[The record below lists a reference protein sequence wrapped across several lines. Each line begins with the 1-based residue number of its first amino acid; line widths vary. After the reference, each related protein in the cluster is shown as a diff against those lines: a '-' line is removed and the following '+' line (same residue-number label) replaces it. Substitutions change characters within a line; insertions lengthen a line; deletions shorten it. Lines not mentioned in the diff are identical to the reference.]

1 MGLGS
6 LGFYYALLIAMVL
19 WMAIRINRVST
30 GMAVATF
37 VCWPLAI
44 IPLITNWGSRG
55 SDIRLPFLVA
65 ALAGGMI
72 MYSTNQVVQNTAL
85 MYSPSDIEAI
95 RSEDPQFA
103 AEIEREQLRALG
115 VEVEFEAA
123 DPGPASSAASTFAT
137 ISVEPGSG
145 GRRAPIAAA
154 AAPAS
159 PAAAPAAAEELQ
171 FAPAPAQIRKVP
183 LRELRFRRGQIRLS
197 QAFARLDVPQHFRFV
212 SAQQLGTL
220 AEMRGIPVSDATIGW
235 LVHERVNL
243 GSSTFWFVDVQF
255 HESGHLSAPAA
266 DATPTAGRASILAW
280 DGDRAMAI
288 WSSPWGQQAAG
299 KELAAAKLMR
309 HGAVVYRL
317 PDLAPDQ
324 AELGLRAARL
334 LALRT
339 LPEPGWAYDEFTG
352 AQSAQSLSA
361 WLGEMTTPATTTMAP
376 VEQMSSAVERRS

>member
-6 LGFYYALLIAMVL
+6 LGFYYALMIAMVL

-44 IPLITNWGSRG
+44 IPLITNWGSRDT
-55 SDIRLPFLVA
+55 DIRLPFLVA

-72 MYSTNQVVQNTAL
+72 MYSANQVVQNTAL

-123 DPGPASSAASTFAT
+123 ESGAASTAASTFAT
-137 ISVEPGSG
+137 ISVEPGRG
-145 GRRAPIAAA
+145 GRREPMAAA
-154 AAPAS
+154 AAPV
-159 PAAAPAAAEELQ
+159 AAPAVAEDLQ

-220 AEMRGIPVSDATIGW
+220 AEMRGIPVSDATLGW

-255 HESGHLSAPAA
+255 HESGHLSAPEAG
-266 DATPTAGRASILAW
+266 ATPAVGSASILAW
-280 DGDRAMAI
+280 DDDRAMAV
-288 WSSPWGQQAAG
+288 WSRPWGKQAAG

-334 LALRT
+334 LASRT

-352 AQSAQSLSA
+352 SQSAQSLSA
-361 WLGEMTTPATTTMAP
+361 WLGEMTTPATTSMAP
-376 VEQMSSAVERRS
+376 AEQMSTATERRS